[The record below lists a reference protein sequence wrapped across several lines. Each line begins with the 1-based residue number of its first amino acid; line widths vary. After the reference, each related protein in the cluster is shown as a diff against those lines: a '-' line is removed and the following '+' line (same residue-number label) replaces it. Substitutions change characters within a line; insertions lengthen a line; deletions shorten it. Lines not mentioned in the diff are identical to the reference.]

1 MNNIVFTNTT
11 EGGMAAAVGLFV
23 LNHLLVALKSD
34 RLTPF
39 LFVT

>member
-1 MNNIVFTNTT
+1 MFSHITVAGPAT
-11 EGGMAAAVGLFV
+11 AVGLFV